1 MARRSTIDKLPEEVR
16 RWLERALTNSGFSGY
31 AELEELMRDKGYLI
45 SRSAIHRYGQKIE
58 RRFTAIRAATEA
70 ARMLTEGAADDQD
83 ARSEAV
89 IALIQT
95 ELFES
100 IVQLQEAEDGKID
113 PQERVALLSKV
124 AKNVATLSRASVNLK
139 KFQQEVRAKAE
150 AAASNAEKIARK
162 GGLSAESVQALRR
175 EILGIAS

>member
-1 MARRSTIDKLPEEVR
+1 MSRLRHQQI
-16 RWLERALTNSGFSGY
+16 GY
-31 AELEELMRDKGYLI
+31 PSLW
-45 SRSAIHRYGQKIE
+45 QKIE
-58 RRFTAIRAATEA
+58 RRYGAIRAATEA

-100 IVQLQEAEDGKID
+100 IVQLQEAEEGEVD
-113 PQERVALLSKV
+113 PKERVALLSKV

-139 KFQQEVRAKAE
+139 KFQSEVRARAQQ
-150 AAASNAEKIARK
+150 AASNAEKIARK
-162 GGLSAESVQALRR
+162 GGLSTDAVQALRR
-175 EILGIAS
+175 EILGIAT

>member
-1 MARRSTIDKLPEEVR
+1 MARRSTIDKLPEDVR
-16 RWLERALTNSGFSGY
+16 RWLERALNESGFSGY
-31 AELEELMRDKGYLI
+31 TELETLLRDRGYVI
-45 SRSAIHRYGQKIE
+45 SKSAIHRYGQKIE
-58 RRFTAIRAATEA
+58 RRYGAIRAATEA

-100 IVQLQEAEDGKID
+100 IVLLQEDEEEIAPK
-113 PQERVALLSKV
+113 ERVALLSKV

-139 KFQQEVRAKAE
+139 KFQTEVRARAQQ
-150 AAASNAEKIARK
+150 AASNAEKIARK
-162 GGLSAESVQALRR
+162 GGLSHEAAQAIRR

>member
-162 GGLSAESVQALRR
+162 GGLSAESMQALRR

>member
-1 MARRSTIDKLPEEVR
+1 MARRSTIDKLPEDVR
-16 RWLERALTNSGFSGY
+16 RWLERALNESGFSGY
-31 AELEELMRDKGYLI
+31 TELETLLRDRGYVI
-45 SRSAIHRYGQKIE
+45 SKSAIHRYGQKIE
-58 RRFTAIRAATEA
+58 RRYGAIRAATEA

-100 IVQLQEAEDGKID
+100 IVLLQEDEEKID
-113 PQERVALLSKV
+113 PKERVALLSKV

-139 KFQQEVRAKAE
+139 KFQTEVRARAQQ
-150 AAASNAEKIARK
+150 AASNAEKIARK
-162 GGLSAESVQALRR
+162 GGLSHEAAQAIRR
-175 EILGIAS
+175 EILGVAS

>member
-124 AKNVATLSRASVNLK
+124 TKNVATLSRASVNLK

>member
-1 MARRSTIDKLPEEVR
+1 MARRSTIDKLPEDVR
-16 RWLERALTNSGFSGY
+16 RWLERALNESGFSGY
-31 AELEELMRDKGYLI
+31 TELETLLRDRGYVI
-45 SRSAIHRYGQKIE
+45 SKSAIHRYGQKIE
-58 RRFTAIRAATEA
+58 RRYGAIRAATEA

-100 IVQLQEAEDGKID
+100 IVLLQEDEEKID
-113 PQERVALLSKV
+113 PKERVALLSKV

-139 KFQQEVRAKAE
+139 KFQTEVRARAQQ
-150 AAASNAEKIARK
+150 AASNAEKIARK
-162 GGLSAESVQALRR
+162 GGLSHEAAQAIRR